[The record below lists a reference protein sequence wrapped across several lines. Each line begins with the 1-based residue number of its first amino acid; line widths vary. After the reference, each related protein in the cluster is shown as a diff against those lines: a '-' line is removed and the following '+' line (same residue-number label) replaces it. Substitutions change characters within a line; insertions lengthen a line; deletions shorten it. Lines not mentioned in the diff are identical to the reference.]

1 MLQSEITTPINIT
14 PSKKARPAK
23 MGQYK
28 NFGKGFKL
36 P

>member
-1 MLQSEITTPINIT
+1 MLQSEITTPLNIT
-14 PSKKARPAK
+14 PSKMASPAK

-28 NFGKGFKL
+28 NFEKGFKL